1 MVTHVVLFKL
11 REPTPDNLLTVANA
25 LRSMEGKI
33 AALLSIDVGI
43 DELRTERS
51 FDVALRTTHAT
62 YADLEVYQVD
72 PLHQSVVALIK
83 SLAEKSVAC
92 DWSS

>member
-11 REPTPDNLLTVANA
+11 REPTPENLLTVADA
-25 LRSMEGKI
+25 LRSMEGRI
-33 AALLSIDVGI
+33 SSLQTIDVGI
-43 DELRTERS
+43 DEIRSERS
-51 FDVALRTTHAT
+51 FDIALRTTHTSFAELD
-62 YADLEVYQVD
+62 AYQVD

-83 SLAEKSVAC
+83 SLAERSVAC

>member
-11 REPTPDNLLTVANA
+11 REPTPENLMTVADA
-25 LRSMEGKI
+25 LRSMEGRI
-33 AALLSIDVGI
+33 PALLSIDVGI

-51 FDVALRTTHAT
+51 FDIALRTTHANF
-62 YADLEVYQVD
+62 AELDAYQVD

-92 DWSS
+92 DWSH